1 LDWFIFIEIGPSG
14 KANSLLEHEPSQAQE
29 EILMALSRS
38 THGYLVALVSAVFLS
53 TTSIFIRHLITGYAM
68 PPLVLACWRNIIVTA
83 TLIPVMLVVNRR
95 LLAAGWGNVGFL
107 AMYGLMLAGFNGLWT
122 LSVAHNGAAVATVMV
137 YCSPAYTVLLG
148 WKFQNESLGW
158 GKALA
163 VILCLGGCT
172 LISGALDPAVW
183 QTNLLGVVVGL
194 LTGLCY
200 TAYSLLGREASQR
213 GLSPW
218 TTLLYIFAFAACF
231 LFLANFS
238 GGRLPGSAAQLSDML
253 WLGGHAEGW
262 IVLILLGAIPT
273 IGGYGFYNVSL
284 CLLDASV
291 ANIIVSLEPAFTAVF
306 AFLVL
311 GEVMTPVQILGSAL
325 LLTGVAVIKLADLRR
340 SPARVLREA

>member
-1 LDWFIFIEIGPSG
+1 
-14 KANSLLEHEPSQAQE
+14 
-29 EILMALSRS
+29 MALSRS
-38 THGYLVALVSAVFLS
+38 AHGYLVALVSAVFLS
-53 TTSIFIRHLITGYAM
+53 TTSIFIRHLITGYAI

-83 TLIPVMLVVNRR
+83 TLVPVMLVVNRR
-95 LLAAGWGNVGFL
+95 LLRAGWNNVGFL
-107 AMYGLMLAGFNGLWT
+107 ALYGLMLAGFNGLWT
-122 LSVAHNGAAVATVMV
+122 LSVACNGAAVATVMV

-148 WKFQNESLGW
+148 WKFLNESLGW

-163 VILCLGGCT
+163 VVLCLVGCT

-200 TAYSLLGREASQR
+200 TAYSLLGREASRR

-218 TTLLYIFAFAACF
+218 TTLLYIFAFAAVF
-231 LFLANFS
+231 LFLANLG

-253 WLGGHAEGW
+253 WLGEHVEGW

-340 SPARVLREA
+340 GPAPVLREA